1 MMKSTFVA
9 MAVFAALLAGPAPAA
24 EEARSPMI
32 VSEAV
37 VRVLSDLSYGEILR
51 QALSKG
57 WHYTPEQI
65 ESGYRRHFEEMK
77 LRFIDCGYTILAG
90 EAGT

>member
-1 MMKSTFVA
+1 MIKS
-9 MAVFAALLAGPAPAA
+9 LLAPIAILVALQGGPLQAA
-24 EEARSPMI
+24 EQRHRM
-32 VSEAV
+32 VSEV
-37 VRVLSDLSYGEILR
+37 TVQMLSDLTYGEILR
-51 QALSKG
+51 QAASKG

-90 EAGT
+90 EAGA

>member
-1 MMKSTFVA
+1 MMKSTFMA
-9 MAVFAALLAGPAPAA
+9 MAVFAALLAGPAQAA
-24 EEARSPMI
+24 EARSPRI

-57 WHYTPEQI
+57 WRYTPEQVA
-65 ESGYRRHFEEMK
+65 SGYRRHFEEMK
-77 LRFIDCGYTILAG
+77 LRFIDSGYTILAG
-90 EAGT
+90 EAGS

>member
-1 MMKSTFVA
+1 MMKSTFMA
-9 MAVFAALLAGPAPAA
+9 MAVFAALLAGPAQAA
-24 EEARSPMI
+24 EEARSPRI

-57 WHYTPEQI
+57 WRYTPEQVA
-65 ESGYRRHFEEMK
+65 SGYRRNFEEMK
-77 LRFIDCGYTILAG
+77 LRFIDSGYTILAG
-90 EAGT
+90 EAGS